1 MISNLWRNMVKL
13 GKVWLDYFCWKI
25 TIFVSEIQSM
35 GEMEPEF
42 DNETL
47 NLTGKTL
54 RFIMKKTA
62 NFGVNNYIRFQI
74 IITYMF
80 ISYVHVYLILILRQY
95 DIVNIQCNNHMK
107 SGYCHTLMICF
118 RLQADC
124 DEKWSYHN
132 SFFFAGTLGQG
143 SHFHIL
149 MQF

>member
-1 MISNLWRNMVKL
+1 
-13 GKVWLDYFCWKI
+13 
-25 TIFVSEIQSM
+25 M

-80 ISYVHVYLILILRQY
+80 MSYVHVYLILILRQY
-95 DIVNIQCNNHMK
+95 DIVNIITIWKMV
-107 SGYCHTLMICF
+107 I
-118 RLQADC
+118 
-124 DEKWSYHN
+124 
-132 SFFFAGTLGQG
+132 FAPWWYV
-143 SHFHIL
+143 
-149 MQF
+149 

>member
-1 MISNLWRNMVKL
+1 MAKYDIFNWNACRFNLTVDLHVK
-13 GKVWLDYFCWKI
+13 WPFNLD
-25 TIFVSEIQSM
+25 IQTM

-62 NFGVNNYIRFQI
+62 NFGVNNYIRFK
-74 IITYMF
+74 
-80 ISYVHVYLILILRQY
+80 ISFFKWHISSYI
-95 DIVNIQCNNHMK
+95 
-107 SGYCHTLMICF
+107 S

-132 SFFFAGTLGQG
+132 SFFFAGTLGLG
-143 SHFHIL
+143 HIISGDS
-149 MQF
+149 